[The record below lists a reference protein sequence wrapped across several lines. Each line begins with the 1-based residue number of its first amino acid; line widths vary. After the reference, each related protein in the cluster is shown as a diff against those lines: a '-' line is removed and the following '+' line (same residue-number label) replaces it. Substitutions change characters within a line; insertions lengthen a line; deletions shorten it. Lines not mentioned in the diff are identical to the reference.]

1 MEEGLDVK
9 VIPRARRDE
18 IAGVRDG
25 CLLVRLRAAPVDG
38 RANEALRRLIA
49 ARLGLRPS
57 AVELVRGERS
67 RQKTVRVAG
76 LAPDEVL
83 RRLLDER

>member
-9 VIPRARRDE
+9 VIPRAARDE
-18 IAGVRDG
+18 VAGVRDG
-25 CLLVRLRAAPVDG
+25 RLLVRLRAAPVDG
-38 RANEALRRLIA
+38 RANEALRRLVA

-67 RQKTVRVAG
+67 RLKTLRVAG
-76 LAPDEVL
+76 LARDEVL
-83 RRLLDER
+83 RRLLEGG

>member
-1 MEEGLDVK
+1 MEEGLDVR

-18 IAGVRDG
+18 IAGIRDG
-25 CLLVRLRAAPVDG
+25 CLLIRLRAVPAEG
-38 RANEALRRLIA
+38 RANEALRRVIA
-49 ARLGLRPS
+49 ERLGLRPA
-57 AVELVRGERS
+57 AVELIRGARS

-76 LAPDEVL
+76 LAPDELL